1 MAGALVR
8 ELDEEL
14 GIRIETPEQSPW
26 ETVQVDG
33 VELNVFI
40 IDRWEG
46 EPRNAAT
53 EEHDDMRW
61 VSSGD
66 ITQLDLAHHS
76 YLQLLRRALE

>member
-1 MAGALVR
+1 MAEALAR

-14 GIRIETPEQSPW
+14 GIRIETPERSPW

-61 VSSGD
+61 VAQETSLNS
-66 ITQLDLAHHS
+66 T
-76 YLQLLRRALE
+76 